1 MKVIKNVTESAGKEW
16 LATVGFFDGV
26 HAGHRYLIQEMRRLA
41 DERGLATAVF
51 TFPVHPRIVLQS
63 GYRPAL
69 LNSPDE
75 KLSLLASTGVDY
87 CVVMDFTHELAA
99 CSASDFIGKILYE
112 QWHVRCLLT
121 GHDNRFG
128 YNRSD
133 GFEQYREY
141 GKSCGLEIIRA
152 SSYNLDEKAVS
163 SSQIRHLLSEC
174 RVEEATALLTY
185 PYRLKGH
192 VVGGHRVG
200 RTLGFPTANLE
211 IDEPLKVWPGMGV
224 YAVWAYVG
232 GVRYKGMLTIGNR
245 PTLDGEHVTIEVHL
259 LNFSETIYEQSME
272 VEFMHYLRE
281 NIRFDCPDELKNQL
295 NKDRQ
300 QVEEILNEPCVTTVT
315 RITNPREQVFEQ

>member
-1 MKVIKNVTESAGKEW
+1 MNVIKNVKESAGKAW

-51 TFPVHPRIVLQS
+51 TFSVHPRIVIQPD
-63 GYRPAL
+63 YKPKL
-69 LNSPDE
+69 LNSTDE
-75 KLSLLASTGVDY
+75 KLTLLASTGVDY

-99 CSASDFIGKILYE
+99 CSASDFIVKILYE

-128 YNRSD
+128 HNRSD

-174 RVEEATALLTY
+174 RVEEAAALLTY

-224 YAVWAYVG
+224 YAVWAYVD
-232 GVRYKGMLTIGNR
+232 GVRYKGMLSIGNR
-245 PTLDGEHVTIEVHL
+245 PTMDDNQVMIEVHL
-259 LNFSETIYEQSME
+259 LNFSETIYLQSME

-295 NKDRQ
+295 KEDKQ
-300 QVEEILNEPCVTTVT
+300 QVELTLK
-315 RITNPREQVFEQ
+315 